1 MNTGE
6 FLDYLKSLNIKLTVN
21 GTKLKCS
28 APPGVLTSTLQAQ
41 IAERKADLLGFLQN
55 ISTLANSQTNHST
68 RNVAKERI
76 SSVLQQDQVNS
87 SSIPPQNDFPLI
99 IVSPGNN
106 VSLCDWVTQHRQSL
120 EAKILEHGAILFRNF
135 NLNGIAEFE
144 QFIKAI
150 AGSTMA
156 YSGES
161 VGVTPRTPVHGNIYT
176 STEFSAKFK
185 IALHNESSFAYTWP
199 LKIFFYCI
207 QPAPEGGETPI
218 ADSRNVLQQI
228 PDSIKQRFLQRGVM
242 YLRNY
247 GIGSG
252 PKWQQVFQT
261 TNKSVVEEYCRSTDT
276 TVEWQPGNRLRTRSF
291 RPAIVKHPLT
301 GDMVWFNNICQANV
315 ACLNASLKEAM
326 LDAFKLEDLPRNSYY
341 GDGSEI
347 EPWVLNALQAAYQKE
362 KVLFTWQKGDVLML
376 DNMLAAH
383 GREPFVPPRKVV
395 VGMANPVNR
404 QSVGII
410 SNLA

>member
-1 MNTGE
+1 MNTSE
-6 FLDYLKSLNIKLTVN
+6 FLNYLKSFKIKLSVN

-28 APPGVLTSTLQAQ
+28 APPGVLTPALQAQ
-41 IAERKADLLGFLQN
+41 IGERKAEILGVLN
-55 ISTLANSQTNHST
+55 STSRSVSSDNKKINTK
-68 RNVAKERI
+68 VAKEQI
-76 SSVLQQDQVNS
+76 PSVIQPSEFNLSSDVLKK
-87 SSIPPQNDFPLI
+87 DFPLI
-99 IVSPGNN
+99 ILSPSNN
-106 VSLCDWVTQHRQSL
+106 VSLCDWVTQNKKLL
-120 EAKILEHGAILFRNF
+120 ETKVLEHGAILFRNF

-144 QFIKAI
+144 KSIKAI

-156 YSGES
+156 YAGES
-161 VGVTPRTPVHGNIYT
+161 VGVTPRTSVHGNIYT

-207 QPAPEGGETPI
+207 QPAPKGGETPI
-218 ADSRNVLQQI
+218 ADSRKVLHQI
-228 PDSIKQRFLQRGVM
+228 PDSIKQRFLKQGVM

-261 TNKSVVEEYCRSTDT
+261 TNKSVVEEYCRNTDT
-276 TVEWQPGNRLRTRSF
+276 KVEWLPGNRLRTRSL

-301 GDMVWFNNICQANV
+301 GDLVWFNHIYSANL
-315 ACLNASLKEAM
+315 ASLNPILKEAM
-326 LDAFKLEDLPRNSYY
+326 LDAFKIEDLPRNTYY

-347 EPWVLNALQAAYQKE
+347 EPWVLNTIQAANQKE

-404 QSVGII
+404 QSVEII